1 MIGSTKLKLVVY
13 ADGGCKSTGESVCGA
28 SVQTISGNEV
38 GLVSENLGKGT
49 NNTAEYNSAIKG
61 LRKAIELGAAEVE
74 LVMDSQLVVRQIL
87 GQYTVTKDHL
97 KPLHEEV
104 MTLLGAFDAYSVR
117 HVKRE
122 FNKRADELAGLAYV

>member
-1 MIGSTKLKLVVY
+1 
-13 ADGGCKSTGESVCGA
+13 
-28 SVQTISGNEV
+28 
-38 GLVSENLGKGT
+38 
-49 NNTAEYNSAIKG
+49 
-61 LRKAIELGAAEVE
+61 
-74 LVMDSQLVVRQIL
+74 LVVRQIL